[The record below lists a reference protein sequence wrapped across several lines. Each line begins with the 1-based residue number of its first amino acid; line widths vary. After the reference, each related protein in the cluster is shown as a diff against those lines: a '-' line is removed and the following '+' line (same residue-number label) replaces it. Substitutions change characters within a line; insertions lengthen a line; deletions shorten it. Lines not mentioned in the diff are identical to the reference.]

1 LGISE
6 RVVYQDSAG
15 IAAHCMPR
23 LARHDKSAPRPHNP
37 RRGKSLAD
45 PVEAAQACM
54 TGHAPNGDVSREQ
67 V

>member
-6 RVVYQDSAG
+6 NVFDRDFAG
-15 IAAHCMPR
+15 STAHCMPR

-45 PVEAAQACM
+45 PVEAG
-54 TGHAPNGDVSREQ
+54 TSVHDGDHAPMGT
-67 V
+67 